1 MKLPLLLA
9 ALVFSAQA
17 IASTASAS
25 YGHHGGSHGAVGA
38 AAASFGGS
46 ANASAQSGNGGRAS
60 VVYAEDNYQPW
71 PQAEMAKFQ
80 KPKFVPYT
88 GE

>member
-9 ALVFSAQA
+9 AMVFSAQA
-17 IASTASAS
+17 IASTASANH
-25 YGHHGGSHGAVGA
+25 GHHGGSHGAVGA

-46 ANASAQSGNGGRAS
+46 AASQSGNGGRAS

-71 PQAEMAKFQ
+71 PQIEMQQFQ